1 MDIVG
6 ELHLTTL
13 IKFKQMK
20 KIFLLLLLPAF
31 IACTDTHE
39 DITQVKVI
47 TENAT
52 FEEAELSYFT
62 DFITRNRETITAT
75 RQEDG
80 SFTFEVQPEFP
91 VMASITLGDR
101 RMNVFL
107 EKGNDLQIMA
117 DMADLENSVV
127 FEGDLANENKFLE
140 LYSSSY
146 EAVYNRQGFMAKMRE
161 TQPDEFTQFANTA
174 MDDVMTAMEDFHA
187 ANPMGKTFRD
197 YFTTDFK
204 YQVYNHMLTY
214 PMYLEYFFDAE
225 EIPEIPEDYY
235 AFLDDAVDFTREKL
249 MVGSASSFHST
260 YIQYYLSENEE
271 RVSEDMS
278 YPEMIM
284 WVAED
289 AFEGDARKYTEAF
302 GINFQ
307 FNHGDFHTAVENYET
322 FKQSNDWE
330 LLNDMLATTYANA
343 SKVAPGA
350 KAPEIALTDINGDE
364 VALSDFRGKV
374 VYLDFW
380 ASWCGPCMREMPFAK
395 ELKSRFEGEEDL
407 VFLYV
412 SVDDDEQA
420 WRRTVEQ
427 HDIKGVHLNVK
438 GMRHDVAQ
446 SYNVQGVPSF
456 FLIDREG
463 IIHDNNPSRPSGET
477 IDEELN
483 ALL

>member
-1 MDIVG
+1 
-6 ELHLTTL
+6 
-13 IKFKQMK
+13 MK

-31 IACTDTHE
+31 IACTDTNE

-62 DFITRNRETITAT
+62 DFITRNRETVTAT

-80 SFTFEVQPEFP
+80 SFSFEVQPEFP
-91 VMASITLGDR
+91 VMANITLGDR

-107 EKGNDLQIMA
+107 EKGSNLQIYA
-117 DMADLENSVV
+117 DMADLQNSVV
-127 FEGDLANENKFLE
+127 FEGELANENKFLE
-140 LYSSSY
+140 LYSRSY
-146 EAVYNRQGFMAKMRE
+146 EPAYNRQVFMGKMRE
-161 TQPDEFTQFANTA
+161 TQPEEFIQFAKTA
-174 MDDVMTAMEDFHA
+174 MDDVMAAMEDFHA
-187 ANPMGKTFRD
+187 ANPMGNNFRE

-235 AFLDDAVDFTREKL
+235 AFLDDAVDFNREKL

-260 YIQYYLSENEE
+260 YIQYYLSEHEE
-271 RVSEDMS
+271 RVSEDIS
-278 YPEMIM
+278 YPEMII

-289 AFEGDARKYTEAF
+289 AFEGDTRSYTKAF

-307 FNHGDFHTAVENYET
+307 FNHGDFHTAVENYES

-330 LLNDMLATTYANA
+330 LLNDLLATTYTNA

-395 ELKSRFEGEEDL
+395 ELKNRFEGEEDL

-463 IIHDNNPSRPSGET
+463 VIHNNNPSRPSGET
-477 IDEELN
+477 IDEELS